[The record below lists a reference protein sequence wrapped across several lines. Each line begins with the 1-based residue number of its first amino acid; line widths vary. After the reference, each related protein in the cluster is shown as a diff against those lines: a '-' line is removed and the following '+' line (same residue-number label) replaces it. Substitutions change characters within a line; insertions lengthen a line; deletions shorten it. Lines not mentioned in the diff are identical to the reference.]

1 MPSFADFLDC
11 LDLVFYMLYIVD
23 PYTLYRLRAISRPL
37 RKAVDRYLTSAFD
50 LDRFLQE
57 RFVENPTAFRGMM
70 GRTSSIISGLTAL
83 EFFARARWEDTPLEI
98 FVNRWNVER
107 LCRVLVHTTNGYSY
121 VPGSTTPG
129 VASFDDALLPATWAR
144 LTEEEALPPSTI
156 VAGFEF
162 RRMYRDK
169 WRRVLVFS
177 PSEGGTM
184 EAVIHSYPTS
194 KLNRAI
200 CMTSCTFYSLFS
212 LFGFVVLQQ
221 R

>member
-1 MPSFADFLDC
+1 M
-11 LDLVFYMLYIVD
+11 
-23 PYTLYRLRAISRPL
+23 
-37 RKAVDRYLTSAFD
+37 
-50 LDRFLQE
+50 
-57 RFVENPTAFRGMM
+57 ENPTAFRGMM

-98 FVNRWNVER
+98 FVRWNDAHKV
-107 LCRVLVHTTNGYSY
+107 CRHLADTCGYSY

-212 LFGFVVLQQ
+212 LFGFFVLQQ

>member
-11 LDLVFYMLYIVD
+11 LDLVFDMLYIVD

-57 RFVENPTAFRGMM
+57 RFVENPTAFRDLMDWTG
-70 GRTSSIISGLTAL
+70 SIISGLTAL

-98 FVNRWNVER
+98 FVGCNDAHKV
-107 LCRVLVHTTNGYSY
+107 CRHLADTCGYSY

-212 LFGFVVLQQ
+212 LFGFFVLQQ